1 MEATMNRVHRLS
13 ARLVLNIALILALPL
28 SASATPW
35 TGLVVFGDSLSDM
48 GNAFAL
54 SGGAFP
60 PSPPYAG
67 KFSNGP
73 VSAEYLADHLGVPL
87 APSTSGGTNFAVAGA
102 TTGLLN
108 YNFEVNFP
116 NGLNQIPAFK
126 NTGIAGQIGQFQGSN
141 PVFDPATTLFMV
153 WGGPNDIFLA
163 QDTNTDVIAA
173 ATQAVNNLAGDVLA
187 LAQLGAQHFLV
198 PNMPDLGRTPFAI
211 SLGPLAQAQL
221 EQLSAGFDAG
231 LAAAMDQVENL
242 FGLDVRVFDTFAFMN
257 TILDNPAANGFT
269 DTTTPCIATP
279 ALATGCEGF
288 VFFDGVHPTT
298 VAHARLGT
306 GLASA
311 VPLPTSLTL
320 VLGGLALL
328 ALVQVRRAHAQQS
341 AA

>member
-1 MEATMNRVHRLS
+1 MTRVLRPC
-13 ARLVLNIALILALPL
+13 ARLVIGIVVVVILALPL
-28 SASATPW
+28 PAWATPW
-35 TGLVVFGDSLSDM
+35 TGLVVFGDSLADM

-54 SGGAFP
+54 SGGVFP

-67 KFSNGP
+67 TFSNGP
-73 VSAEYLADHLGVPL
+73 VSAEYLAGHLGVPL

-116 NGLNQIPAFK
+116 NGINQIPAFK
-126 NTGIAGQIGQFQGSN
+126 NTGIAGQIGQFQASN

-163 QDTNTDVIAA
+163 QDTNADVVAA
-173 ATQAVNNLAGDVLA
+173 ATQAVQNLAGDVLA

-242 FGLDVRVFDTFAFMN
+242 FGLDVRVFDTFTLMN
-257 TILDNPAANGFT
+257 AILDNPAASGFT

-279 ALATGCEGF
+279 AVGTGCAGF
-288 VFFDGVHPTT
+288 VFFDPVHPTT
-298 VAHARLGT
+298 AAHARLGA
-306 GLASA
+306 GFASA
-311 VPLPTSLTL
+311 VPLPTPLTL

-328 ALVQVRRAHAQQS
+328 GLARPRRAHPRQS